1 MFPTSSLRQITTVT
15 IATLLWAVQASVFI
29 PIASAQA
36 NESNEAQ
43 PRSTRQ
49 LLEQARQRLLDRG
62 ELPQTEG
69 SDLSNSA
76 QPQEDTFGEYRLG
89 PGDSLFVNVL
99 RFPDLTFQNTI
110 DLQGNMLVPLV
121 GALPLQGLTV
131 AQAREQIRV
140 ALDRFVINPQVDAIL
155 VAQRPVTVTVLGEVS
170 RPGLYPLQAP
180 QLSTAIVSAGGT
192 TGLADLRSI
201 RVQRQLPDG
210 SLTQRDINLFTPLRE
225 AQSIPEVRLADGDT
239 IIVPTLIT
247 DTGYDRT
254 LVARSTLAQQQ
265 ITVRVLNYAA
275 GTGGGL
281 GNLTLPNGS
290 SFLDAVGSLSPDLSN
305 ADIRRIALIRF
316 DVEQGKAVT
325 QELDGKKALLGDSS
339 QNPILANNDV
349 IVMGRTLISRIT
361 YTLNTFTQPFRDIL
375 GFLLFF
381 QSLSNSA
388 RDLFRP
394 TGESGSSD

>member
-1 MFPTSSLRQITTVT
+1 MLPTSPLRQITTIT
-15 IATLLWAVQASVFI
+15 IATLLWAVQASVFL
-29 PIASAQA
+29 PIASAQ
-36 NESNEAQ
+36 SNDSSEAQ

-49 LLEQARQRLLDRG
+49 LLEQARQRLVDRG
-62 ELPQTEG
+62 ELPQIENG
-69 SDLSNSA
+69 DSSSFA
-76 QPQEDTFGEYRLG
+76 QPQENVFGEYRLG

-131 AQAREQIRV
+131 AQAREQIRA

-155 VAQRPVTVTVLGEVS
+155 VAQRPVSVTILGEVT

-180 QLSTAIVSAGGT
+180 QLSTALVSAGGT

-210 SLTQRDINLFTPLRE
+210 SLTQQDVNLFTPLRE
-225 AQSIPEVRLADGDT
+225 AQPIPELRLADGDT

-247 DTGYDRT
+247 NTGYDRT

-290 SFLDAVGSLSPDLSN
+290 SFLDALGSLSPDLSN
-305 ADIRRIALIRF
+305 ADIRRVALVRF

-361 YTLNTFTQPFRDIL
+361 YALNTFTQPFRDVL

-394 TGESGSSD
+394 GGSSSSD

>member
-1 MFPTSSLRQITTVT
+1 MLPISPFRQITTVT
-15 IATLLWAVQASVFI
+15 IATLLWAVQASMFL
-29 PIASAQA
+29 PIASAQS
-36 NESNEAQ
+36 NESSEAQ
-43 PRSTRQ
+43 PSTRQ
-49 LLEQARQRLLDRG
+49 LLEQARQRLVDRG
-62 ELPQTEG
+62 ELPQTEDG
-69 SDLSNSA
+69 DSSNFA
-76 QPQEDTFGEYRLG
+76 QPQEDVFGEYRLG

-110 DLQGNMLVPLV
+110 DLEGNMLVPLV

-131 AQAREQIRV
+131 AQAREQIRA

-155 VAQRPVTVTVLGEVS
+155 VAQRPVAVTILGEVT

-180 QLSTAIVSAGGT
+180 QLSTALVSAGGT
-192 TGLADLRSI
+192 TGLADLRSS

-210 SLTQRDINLFTPLRE
+210 SLTERDVNLFTPLRE

-254 LVARSTLAQQQ
+254 LVSRSTLAQQQ

-290 SFLDAVGSLSPDLSN
+290 SFLDALGSLSPDLSN
-305 ADIRRIALIRF
+305 ADIRRVALVRF

-361 YTLNTFTQPFRDIL
+361 YTLNTFTQPFRDVL

-394 TGESGSSD
+394 TGGSSSSD

>member
-15 IATLLWAVQASVFI
+15 IATLLWAVQASMFI

-62 ELPQTEG
+62 ELLQTEG
-69 SDLSNSA
+69 ADLSNSI

-131 AQAREQIRV
+131 AQAREQIRA

-388 RDLFRP
+388 RDLFSP
-394 TGESGSSD
+394 TGGSGSSD